1 VIQTQKF
8 AIVKFFAKKDIFMR
22 KTKTR
27 KLKGTEVSLLLKQLL
42 MEITGMDI
50 AMNVVLI
57 AELAK
62 NLNLNARVVGQSLIS
77 WAQ

>member
-1 VIQTQKF
+1 VIQTQKL
-8 AIVKFFAKKDIFMR
+8 AIVRFCANKDIFMR

-27 KLKGTEVSLLLKQLL
+27 KLKGTEVSLLLKQPL
-42 MEITGMDI
+42 MEMTGLVI
-50 AMNVVLI
+50 AMNVLLI

-77 WAQ
+77 WAR